1 MSKPILFIVFI
12 AAIIGGYF
20 LLIKIPTPIINYIR
34 IGMSVALLILVW
46 TGWGVDHKNWIPQV
60 VISLI
65 ALSSII
71 TEFFKLRKIYSKK

>member
-1 MSKPILFIVFI
+1 MNKPILFIVFI

-20 LLIKIPTPIINYIR
+20 LLIKIPTPIINHIR

-46 TGWGVDHKNWIPQV
+46 TSWGVDHKNWIPQV

-71 TEFFKLRKIYSKK
+71 TEVFKLRKIYSKK